1 MQRRSYRGPVGGGS
15 TDWDLVGGAGAVGSK
30 LAGCREGEGRRS
42 ESAATIPTP
51 PAPSAVCQSS
61 GPCLGVGTG
70 LLHTDGQDH
79 GQSGGEWGRNWP
91 STLHVRLNSP
101 PCEHILST
109 NNWPELEI

>member
-51 PAPSAVCQSS
+51 PSAVCQSS
-61 GPCLGVGTG
+61 GPCLGVGT
-70 LLHTDGQDH
+70 LMVRTMASQVV
-79 GQSGGEWGRNWP
+79 SGGAIGRAP
-91 STLHVRLNSP
+91 FM
-101 PCEHILST
+101 
-109 NNWPELEI
+109 